1 MKHYNFD
8 EIIDRKGTSCV
19 GKRKSDTFMGSGYG
33 FRNSG
38 FYCRS
43 LEETL

>member
-1 MKHYNFD
+1 MNQLCKIRWT
-8 EIIDRKGTSCV
+8 EECLS